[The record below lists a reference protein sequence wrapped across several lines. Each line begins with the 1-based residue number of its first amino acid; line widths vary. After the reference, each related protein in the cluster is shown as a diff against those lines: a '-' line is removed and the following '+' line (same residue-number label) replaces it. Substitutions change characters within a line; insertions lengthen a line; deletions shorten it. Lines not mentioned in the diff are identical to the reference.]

1 MNIMFNIDKK
11 YMKVYTGGVVMNN
24 KKGKEGRE
32 SKETKNKCERVCNSN
47 VGVSEKMLREQFL
60 DERILGLKELRDNIS
75 SVFETVVKSYR
86 DVLVGNAKKGGETV
100 SIIATEL
107 LTELL
112 EPYKFNTV
120 VQFDEATKQYEVIID
135 EINAAGS
142 GETKEEAIEVTIDN
156 VLALTEDYFD
166 DIDLYMRIESQR
178 RYYPYFMKIKHCK
191 DREELIR
198 VLNLQ

>member
-1 MNIMFNIDKK
+1 MQRK
-11 YMKVYTGGVVMNN
+11 
-24 KKGKEGRE
+24 
-32 SKETKNKCERVCNSN
+32 
-47 VGVSEKMLREQFL
+47 
-60 DERILGLKELRDNIS
+60 
-75 SVFETVVKSYR
+75 
-86 DVLVGNAKKGGETV
+86 GETV